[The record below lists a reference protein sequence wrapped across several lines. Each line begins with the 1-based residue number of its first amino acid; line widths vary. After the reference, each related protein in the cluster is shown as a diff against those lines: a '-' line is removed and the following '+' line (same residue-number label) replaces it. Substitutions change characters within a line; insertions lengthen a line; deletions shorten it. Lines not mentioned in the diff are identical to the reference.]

1 MKRTYAELMQEL
13 EEKWTVENVTDILD
27 EMGVEYELVEE
38 EGEQKVSVNEMKTGE
53 IKEYQ
58 YRLRH
63 RVTGQFV
70 SYLDV
75 TSWNETIG
83 APHKIGAIEFS
94 DIENEAEIIS
104 FNYDD
109 GSGENTHYPLD
120 YLLSRH
126 EDYYGKYLLDMEAVV
141 EDEKYLFYSEDLDTY
156 FDYIDIDTALNG
168 AMSFRLDSV
177 PSVST
182 YDLKNSG
189 TSDEEI
195 IKLFEQNTSFH
206 KVKVSDL
213 D

>member
-1 MKRTYAELMQEL
+1 MQEL
-13 EEKWTVENVTDILD
+13 EEKWTVENATALLD
-27 EMGVEYELVEE
+27 EMNIEYELVDE
-38 EGEQKVSVNEMKTGE
+38 EGETKVSINEMKTGE

-109 GSGENTHYPLD
+109 GSGENTHYTLD
-120 YLLSRH
+120 YLLVRH
-126 EDYYGKYLLDMEAVV
+126 ESCHRIYLLDMVAVV
-141 EDEKYLFYSEDLDTY
+141 GDEIYLFYSEELDTY
-156 FDYIDIDTALNG
+156 FDYISIDTALYG
-168 AMSFRLDSV
+168 ATSFRLDSV
-177 PSVST
+177 PPVYL
-182 YDLKNSG
+182 YDFTHSC

-195 IKLFEQNTSFH
+195 I
-206 KVKVSDL
+206 
-213 D
+213 

>member
-1 MKRTYAELMQEL
+1 MKRTYAELMKEI
-13 EEKWTVENVTDILD
+13 EEKWTVENITDILD
-27 EMGVEYELVEE
+27 EMGIEYELVEE

-53 IKEYQ
+53 NKEYQ

-94 DIENEAEIIS
+94 DIEDEAEIIS

-126 EDYYGKYLLDMEAVV
+126 EDCYGQYLLDMEVVV

-156 FDYIDIDTALNG
+156 FDYISIDTALNG
-168 AMSFRLDSV
+168 ATSFRLDSV
-177 PSVST
+177 PPVYI
-182 YDLKNSG
+182 YDFKHSG

-195 IKLFEQNTSFH
+195 IELFEQNTNFH

>member
-1 MKRTYAELMQEL
+1 MKRTYAELMQEI
-13 EEKWTVENVTDILD
+13 EEKWTVENITAVLD
-27 EMGVEYELVEE
+27 EMGIEYELVEE

-58 YRLRH
+58 YTLRH

-75 TSWNETIG
+75 TSWNEPIG
-83 APHKIGAIEFS
+83 VPHKISAIEFS

-109 GSGENTHYPLD
+109 GSGENTHYPLA

-126 EDYYGKYLLDMEAVV
+126 EECYGEYLLDMEAVT

-156 FDYIDIDTALNG
+156 FDYIDIDTTLNG
-168 AMSFRLDSV
+168 ATSFRLDSV
-177 PSVST
+177 PSLSA
-182 YDLKNSG
+182 YDLRNSG

-195 IKLFEQNTSFH
+195 IELFEQNTNFH

-213 D
+213 E